1 MMFVLISTLSLLSKE
16 GKGFNIPAKIHRE
29 LFLFMMFVLISTL
42 SLLSKFLQ
50 PKLNLVNKN
59 LIMDTMDTA
68 ENLMNT
74 DLMTNTDPIMEI
86 TEVMTP
92 MNTMVTVENP
102 MNTMATVENPM
113 NTDLMTNIIMDTMET
128 IMVIISVLPQW

>member
-59 LIMDTMDTA
+59 LIMGTMDTA

-74 DLMTNTDPIMEI
+74 DLMTNIIITANTDLIMEI

-102 MNTMATVENPM
+102 MNT
-113 NTDLMTNIIMDTMET
+113 DLMTNIIMD
-128 IMVIISVLPQW
+128 